1 MTTAREP
8 KSEIPG
14 AFLYER
20 VYNFLR
26 LVGRATAE
34 EIFEAVHC
42 ANVEAARRLVRDL
55 EERHGQEIK
64 YEDGYYSLVGDR
76 TLTNDG
82 EHRTTSVVAPPTR
95 KKMRRGRG
103 SF

>member
-1 MTTAREP
+1 MTTAREH

-14 AFLYER
+14 EFLYVR

-42 ANVEAARRLVRDL
+42 TNADAARGLVSDL
-55 EERHGQEIK
+55 KLRHGQETK

-76 TLTNDG
+76 PLTNVG
-82 EHRTTSVVAPPTR
+82 EHSPSSVGASPAR